1 MSAGAVAFVA
11 SQQPILVG
19 ALALLLVALAL
30 ALPAGRVLAWQIAS
44 RCDLPMAVSRPA
56 RAKRMTATV
65 RVFLT

>member
-11 SQQPILVG
+11 SQQPILVA
-19 ALALLLVALAL
+19 ALALLLGAL

-44 RCDLPMAVSRPA
+44 RRDLPMAVSRPA
-56 RAKRMTATV
+56 RAKRMAATV